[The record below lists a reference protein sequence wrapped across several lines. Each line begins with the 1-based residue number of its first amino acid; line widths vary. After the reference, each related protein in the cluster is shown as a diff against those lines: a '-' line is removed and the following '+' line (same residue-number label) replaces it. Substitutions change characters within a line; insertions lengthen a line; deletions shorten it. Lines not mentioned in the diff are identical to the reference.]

1 MRTPLLVA
9 VFALC
14 PFAVWAGESATV
26 IVVDDDRVECPN
38 ADFTSIQAAVAVA
51 EPGDRIL
58 VCAGTYHEQVTVQ
71 KDAISLFAKGKP
83 GEVIIDAH
91 GHEAGFLIQ
100 AASDV
105 TVEGFHIE
113 GAHQAGILLVGAT
126 FATIRENLATGAHH
140 DGIEL
145 EFSNDNLIEH
155 NVAIDNPQ
163 PNACGV
169 NLTATSSRNTV
180 RHNLLVNNEWGIQIA
195 GAAQDN
201 VIFHNE
207 SVHNRGN
214 GIRNVGN
221 SSGTVID
228 DNRAF
233 SNGLTP
239 GPLTGATAA
248 GIRLG
253 SGTAIV
259 VARNHAFEN
268 LAVDLRQETAAATF
282 EDNHCNTS
290 SPPGLCEHDEGK
302 GH

>member
-1 MRTPLLVA
+1 MRAPSLLA
-9 VFALC
+9 VLALC
-14 PFAVWAGESATV
+14 SFTAWAEESTTV

-38 ADFTSIQAAVAVA
+38 ADFTSIQAAVVA
-51 EPGDRIL
+51 AAPGDRIL
-58 VCAGTYHEQVTVQ
+58 VCAGTYHEQVTVP
-71 KDAISLFAKGKP
+71 KDGLSLLAKGKP
-83 GEVIIDAH
+83 GEVVVDAH
-91 GHEAGFLIQ
+91 GHEAGFLVLS
-100 AASDV
+100 ASDV
-105 TVEGFHIE
+105 TIEGFHIE
-113 GAHQAGILLVGAT
+113 GAHEAGVLLMHAT
-126 FATIRENLATGAHH
+126 FTTIRENFATGAHH

-155 NVAIDNPQ
+155 NVAIDNPA

-169 NLTATSSRNTV
+169 NVTATSSRNTV

-207 SVHNRGN
+207 SVRNRGN

-221 SSGTVID
+221 ASGTVID

-233 SNGLTP
+233 SNGSAP
-239 GPLTGATAA
+239 DPVAA

-259 VARNHAFEN
+259 VARNHAFDN
-268 LAVDLRQETAAATF
+268 QQFDLRQDGAEATF

-290 SPPGLCEHDEGK
+290 SPPGLCEHQEGK